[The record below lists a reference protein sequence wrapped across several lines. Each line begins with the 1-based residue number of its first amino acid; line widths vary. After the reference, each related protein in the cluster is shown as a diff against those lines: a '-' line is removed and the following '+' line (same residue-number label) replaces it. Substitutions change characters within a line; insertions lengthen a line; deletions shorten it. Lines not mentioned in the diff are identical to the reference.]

1 MNLRFVPE
9 RGIVVLAV
17 VVALLVNHIFII
29 YYLSI
34 FQEMGSTCIVQKGQ
48 TSKEELVI
56 TDKKAVTIK
65 KVPE

>member
-1 MNLRFVPE
+1 
-9 RGIVVLAV
+9 
-17 VVALLVNHIFII
+17 
-29 YYLSI
+29 
-34 FQEMGSTCIVQKGQ
+34 MGSTCIVQKGQ